1 MKRTILKDTLIL
13 VAITL
18 AAAFFLALVN
28 QITKDPIA
36 RAEAEERMAS
46 FYEVFPGAADFEEIG
61 EERILAWN
69 EAHPDGEI
77 LQGFYAKAADGTV
90 LGAALSVTSRKGYSG
105 DLTLSVGVKPDGA
118 LTGVKVTKMSESP
131 GLGAKCQDESWAAG
145 FAGKVPNADGEIGL
159 TKNGDPGE
167 SEIDC
172 ISGAT
177 RTTNAVLDAVNRGI
191 AFAENCLGKEAAV
204 K

>member
-1 MKRTILKDTLIL
+1 MKRSILKDTLIL

-18 AAAFFLALVN
+18 VAAFFLALVN

-36 RAEAEERMAS
+36 HAEEEERMAS
-46 FYEVFPGAADFEEIG
+46 FYEVFPEAADFEEIG
-61 EERILAWN
+61 ETIIAAWN
-69 EAHPDGEI
+69 ENHPDGEI

-90 LGAALSVTSRKGYSG
+90 LGAALSATSRKGYSG
-105 DLTLSVGVKPDGA
+105 DLTLSVGVLPDGT
-118 LTGVKVTKMSESP
+118 LTGVKVTKMNESP

-177 RTTNAVLDAVNRGI
+177 RTTNAVLDAVNQGV
-191 AFAENCLGKEAAV
+191 AFARAGLGQNEA
-204 K
+204 